1 MNLNWE
7 FMISDIPTVLSGL
20 WVTLGLTAVSYL
32 GAILIG
38 ILFGLILLK
47 KVPVLYQI
55 VLVVNTVLKGLPL
68 ILQLLFCYYAIPQ
81 ICKTLAA
88 TFAFEYDPRN
98 QNYFLFAAIA
108 LSANFGAYMT
118 DLVVSSYKAID
129 KGQTEAALAAGMSK
143 LQGILYVVGPQAL
156 VIALPGLSNYFMWLL
171 KATCLAS
178 VVNVFEM
185 TSIARASTAVNY
197 AILEGYLVAAGV
209 YWIVCVVVER
219 LLNGTNEL
227 IQNRTGKEKS
237 YA

>member
-1 MNLNWE
+1 
-7 FMISDIPTVLSGL
+7 MISDIPTVLSGL

-108 LSANFGAYMT
+108 LAANFGAYMT

-178 VVNVFEM
+178 AVNVFEM

-219 LLNGTNEL
+219 LLIGTNEL